1 MSKQKIQFKKYD
13 KAYKEK
19 AIKIY
24 LENNKNIKNTAKDLK
39 IPYST
44 FFEWVQKSGVN
55 KKLLNSNLSKEK
67 IEILNLKQQLKD
79 ITEERDILKK
89 GLAILTK
96 R

>member
-1 MSKQKIQFKKYD
+1 MSKRKVQFKKYD
-13 KAYKEK
+13 KALKDK

-24 LENNKNIKNTAKDLK
+24 LENNKNIKDTAKDLG

-44 FFEWVQKSGVN
+44 FFEWVQKAGIN
-55 KKLLNSNLSKEK
+55 KKLLNSGLSEEK
-67 IEILNLKQQLKD
+67 IELLKLKQQLKD
-79 ITEERDILKK
+79 VTEERDILKK